1 MEENKDV
8 DLYAELDK
16 VLNESE
22 AEETSVASDQE
33 PTTETETVETPTSQ
47 ETDELSEEEIS
58 QLSPR
63 AQKRS

>member
-22 AEETSVASDQE
+22 AEETSVASDQ
-33 PTTETETVETPTSQ
+33 
-47 ETDELSEEEIS
+47 D
-58 QLSPR
+58 QLS
-63 AQKRS
+63 